1 LAKTFLWRT
10 YDASWFVLCG
20 YHTPPVLT
28 LSIESNVTRYQSG
41 PEIGTITLTVDPWLP
56 AETVAMLYEK
66 TQREM
71 LRKKPHQASRHRLRL
86 LEFVETMGEGLSWSE
101 RMGLWNEFHP
111 DKQYKDR
118 GNFSKACREVRS
130 QVLSPGYTAVEKD
143 EQSARERASPRYKTQ
158 TATHRTRLEGDT
170 KIGA

>member
-1 LAKTFLWRT
+1 
-10 YDASWFVLCG
+10 
-20 YHTPPVLT
+20 
-28 LSIESNVTRYQSG
+28 
-41 PEIGTITLTVDPWLP
+41 
-56 AETVAMLYEK
+56 MLYEK